1 MSKIWF
7 VSSNEH
13 KFGEARRILG
23 RMGMEISHHRAS
35 LPEVQ
40 SHSLEEIALAKAAS
54 ARSLVGGAV
63 LVEDDGLFIDSLKG
77 FPGPYSSYVFD
88 TIGNAGILALAR
100 GDRAASFR
108 SVVAYADGSRTEAF
122 RGEVRGR
129 IADAIRGSGWGYDPV
144 FIPDGAGGTFAQID
158 KDRLSHRGEALEAF
172 ARWYGD
178 GQRPPD
184 APSA

>member
-1 MSKIWF
+1 MSSVRF
-7 VSSNEH
+7 VSSNGH

-23 RMGMEISHHRAS
+23 RMGIAISHHRAS

-40 SHSLEEIALAKAAS
+40 SDSLEEIALAKAAS
-54 ARSLVGGAV
+54 ARGLVGGAV
-63 LVEDDGLFIDSLKG
+63 LVEDDGLFIDSLRG

-88 TIGNAGILALAR
+88 TIGNAGILELVR

-108 SVVAYADGSRTEAF
+108 SVFAYADGSRTAAF
-122 RGEVRGR
+122 KGEVRGR

-144 FIPDGAGGTFAQID
+144 FVPDGAGGTFAQID
-158 KDRLSHRGEALEAF
+158 KDSFSHRGEALAAF

-184 APSA
+184 GSPA

>member
-1 MSKIWF
+1 MSSVRF

-23 RMGMEISHHRAS
+23 RMGVAISHHRAS

-54 ARSLVGGAV
+54 AHSLVGGAV

-88 TIGNAGILALAR
+88 TIGNAGILALVR
-100 GDRAASFR
+100 GNRAASFR
-108 SVVAYADGSRTEAF
+108 SVVAYADGSRTVAF
-122 RGEVRGR
+122 RGEVRGC
-129 IADAIRGSGWGYDPV
+129 IADAARGSGWGYDPV
-144 FIPDGAGGTFAQID
+144 FVPDGAGGTFAQID
-158 KDRLSHRGEALEAF
+158 KDQFSHRGEALGTF
-172 ARWYGD
+172 ARWYGG
-178 GQRPPD
+178 GQRP
-184 APSA
+184 SA

>member
-1 MSKIWF
+1 MSSVLF

-13 KFGEARRILG
+13 KFGEARRILE
-23 RMGMEISHHRAS
+23 RMGVAISHHRAS

-54 ARSLVGGAV
+54 AHSLAGGAV

-88 TIGNAGILALAR
+88 TIGNAGILALVR
-100 GDRAASFR
+100 GDRAASFC
-108 SVVAYADGSRTEAF
+108 SVVAYADGSRTAAF

-129 IADAIRGSGWGYDPV
+129 ISDAARGSGWGYDPV
-144 FIPDGAGGTFAQID
+144 FVPDGAGGTFAQID
-158 KDRLSHRGEALEAF
+158 KDRFSHRGEALEAF
-172 ARWYGD
+172 ARWYGG
-178 GQRPPD
+178 GQRPP
-184 APSA
+184 A